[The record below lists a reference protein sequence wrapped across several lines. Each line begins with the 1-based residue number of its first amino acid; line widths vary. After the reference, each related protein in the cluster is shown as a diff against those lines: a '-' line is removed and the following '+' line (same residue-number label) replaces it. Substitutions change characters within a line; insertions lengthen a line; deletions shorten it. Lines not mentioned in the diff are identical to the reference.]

1 MSGFDEKKKNT
12 TRNAFRQIGS
22 QRGKK
27 NAPCAPKKPLKTSYK
42 AEFTGSAQSVKRRC
56 KIADAI
62 YNKAK

>member
-27 NAPCAPKKPLKTSYK
+27 NAPCAPKKSPKTSYK
-42 AEFTGSAQSVKRRC
+42 ADFTGSGAEREK
-56 KIADAI
+56 KE
-62 YNKAK
+62 